1 MDFKSL
7 INKISSLNDEVK
19 TVAAPELPKA
29 VQLNEDAELRVLAG
43 TSSYIAEAKKC
54 SSMKEEEKKKDKEV
68 EEAFDADS
76 KPGDTFKTKTGTA
89 TKTKTGVVH
98 KRDQYDY
105 DPGSDDKDD
114 KKRKETARKAKKEE
128 SIDPEAF
135 KAKFTKMV
143 EAKKGS
149 KPDFLDMDKDGDK
162 KEPMKKAVADKKK
175 GAVKEGSTGD
185 YSAKK
190 ARAGKDIGKPG
201 KQFAKIA
208 KKAEKGGAKSGEAV
222 AGAVL
227 KKLRAK
233 ESAMMPKG
241 KKRPVKESVEQ
252 KLTFKQMVQLVQE
265 SGGQQQI
272 DPIDTELF
280 NWATRVATNKL
291 GEGVQAELYAGL
303 IYERNGGI
311 FQMYDVLS
319 ESTQVD
325 EFFFWDKDDFP
336 KKKNRGPRDDGTDE
350 LARRQKVLGKGGLGK
365 NGMYGKEYKEKGKYG
380 DTYKIAGP
388 KGKLPENFSEAAPDS
403 DLAIRIQDAFGA
415 IYDMGDDGLDYLND
429 HAPIYNQLF
438 DKHNGDLDRI
448 IAREKPAVLRQ
459 LADELEE
466 IADGADFDLESVQ
479 SNVDE
484 FFFWDKDDFPKKKNR
499 GPRDDGTDELARRQ
513 KVLGKGGLGKNGMYG
528 KEYKE
533 KGKYGDTYK
542 IAGPKGKLPENFS
555 EAAPDSDLAIRI
567 QDAFGAI
574 YDMGDDGLD
583 YLNDHAPIYNQLFD
597 KHNGDLDRII
607 AREKPAV
614 LRQLADELEEI
625 ADGADFDLESVQSNT
640 VSEAG
645 AEPTADDVREVLGQ
659 AGFSEEDVDGLLRF
673 VLSSGIPS
681 DAGRNLRKMLKTLS
695 AKGIDV
701 FNIPPELND
710 SMQFEDDDNY
720 AQVAEYV
727 KHYMFANQ
735 IDALGSEDVDAI
747 ATELGMPMEEVVDYL
762 YDLGLAPDMD
772 DEDDN

>member
-336 KKKNRGPRDDGTDE
+336 KKKDRGPRD
-350 LARRQKVLGKGGLGK
+350 
-365 NGMYGKEYKEKGKYG
+365 N
-380 DTYKIAGP
+380 
-388 KGKLPENFSEAAPDS
+388 
-403 DLAIRIQDAFGA
+403 
-415 IYDMGDDGLDYLND
+415 
-429 HAPIYNQLF
+429 
-438 DKHNGDLDRI
+438 
-448 IAREKPAVLRQ
+448 
-459 LADELEE
+459 
-466 IADGADFDLESVQ
+466 
-479 SNVDE
+479 
-484 FFFWDKDDFPKKKNR
+484 
-499 GPRDDGTDELARRQ
+499 GTDELARRQ

-645 AEPTADDVREVLGQ
+645 EEPTADDVREVLGQ
-659 AGFSEEDVDGLLRF
+659 AGFSEEDIDGLLRF

-681 DAGRNLRKMLKTLS
+681 DAGRNLRKMLKTLGG
-695 AKGIDV
+695 AGIDV

-710 SMQFEDDDNY
+710 SIQSEDGTEEAVVVNGKEVDLDSIEFNHREGWIERAAFVDGTELTDNELAELGDNY
-720 AQVAEYV
+720 DDYEDRYHAQTTW
-727 KHYMFANQ
+727 Q
-735 IDALGSEDVDAI
+735 SGTDW
-747 ATELGMPMEEVVDYL
+747 
-762 YDLGLAPDMD
+762 D
-772 DEDDN
+772 DHQER